1 MSDMRWDNLRLD
13 EPLDT
18 GDGDDLLTVGRR
30 DRALPLIE
38 RGAVTRTFDTPG
50 FRGMTFYEV
59 QAKSVVNRVPEAS
72 RMPFRWTINP
82 YRGCQHSCVY
92 CAEGETP
99 ILMADGRTKPLAEV
113 RAGDE
118 IYGTVRRGY
127 YRRYAITTV
136 LAHWSTVKPAYR
148 VILEDGTQLISSG
161 DHRFLTERGWKHV
174 TGTECGPSRRPHL
187 TVNNKLMGF
196 GGFAEPPKDTAAYR
210 RGYLCGMIRGD
221 GTIGHYVHSSRSPA
235 DYVHQFRLAL
245 ADTEGL
251 VRTANYLARVG
262 IGCKE
267 FTFSEKTVA
276 RRRLMAIRAGGRDQ
290 VRTIEWLIGWPDNPS
305 ADWRKGF
312 MAGIFDAEG
321 SYSQGILRIA
331 NTNPEIINWMV
342 SSLGSI
348 GLDFALERTD
358 RPNGLVY
365 IRLRGGLREALRFF
379 HTVDPAITRKRSIED
394 VAIKSDARLRV
405 VAIEPL
411 GLDVPMYDITTG
423 TGDFIAN
430 GVVSHNC
437 FARNTHTYLDL
448 DAGADFNTRV
458 VVKVNAPH
466 LVRKKMASPSW
477 AGEHIAMGT
486 NVDCYQRAEGRYQL
500 MPGIIGA
507 LRDAANPFSILT
519 KGTLILR
526 DIELLAE
533 AAEVT
538 EVGLNVSAGFVDKDL
553 WRSIE
558 PGTPAPG
565 RRLEACATLNERG
578 LRCGVLMG
586 PVVPF
591 LSDSPAQLDET
602 VRRIAETGAGHVM
615 PIVLHLRPGTRE
627 WFFSWLRAQHPGLV
641 EAYLDLYGR
650 GAYAPRAYQN
660 RIAGQ
665 VRELAEKYGIGR
677 PRPGLG
683 HGTLRPRS
691 ATASHPAPAGHPA
704 AMPSPRALYASG
716 SPKSPEVPAPQGNS
730 PAPHE
735 QLTLL

>member
-1 MSDMRWDNLRLD
+1 MRWDNLRLD

-18 GDGDDLLTVGRR
+18 GVGEDLFTADRR

-38 RGAVTRTFDTPG
+38 RGAVARTFDTPG

-59 QAKSVVNRVPEAS
+59 HAKSVVNRVPEAS

-92 CAEGETP
+92 CLSGETP
-99 ILMADGRTKPLAEV
+99 LLMADGRTKPLAEV
-113 RAGDE
+113 RTGDE
-118 IYGTVRRGY
+118 IYGTIRRGY

-136 LAHWSTVKPAYR
+136 QAHWSTVKPAYR
-148 VILEDGTQLISSG
+148 IILEDGTQLISSG

-174 TGTECGPSRRPHL
+174 IGTEYCGPLQRPFL
-187 TVNNKLMGF
+187 TVNNKLMGV
-196 GGFAEPPKDTAAYR
+196 GGFAEPPKDTTAYR

-221 GTIGHYVHSSRSPA
+221 GSIRNHPYQQSGRRPGHKYA
-235 DYVHQFRLAL
+235 FRLAL
-245 ADTEGL
+245 TDTEGL
-251 VRTANYLARVG
+251 TRTADYLARVG
-262 IGCKE
+262 IGCRE
-267 FTFSEKTVA
+267 FTFAEGSAT
-276 RRRLMAIRAGGRDQ
+276 RRRMMAISTGGRDR

-312 MAGIFDAEG
+312 LAGIFDAEG

-331 NTNPEIINWMV
+331 NTNPEIISWMA

-358 RPNGLVY
+358 RPNGIVY
-365 IRLRGGLREALRFF
+365 VRLRGGLREALRFF

-394 VAIKSDARLRV
+394 VAIKSNAKLRV
-405 VAIEPL
+405 VAVEPL

-437 FARNTHTYLDL
+437 FARNSHTYLDL

-458 VVKVNAPH
+458 VVKVNAPE

-507 LRDAANPFSILT
+507 LRGAANPFSILT

-591 LSDSPAQLDET
+591 LSDSPGQLDEA
-602 VRRIAETGAGHVM
+602 VRQIAETGAGHVM

-650 GAYAPRAYQN
+650 GAYAPKAYQN

-677 PRPGLG
+677 PRPGFG
-683 HGTLRPRS
+683 HGSLRPRS
-691 ATASHPAPAGHPA
+691 AIASRPAPAGHPA
-704 AMPSPRALYASG
+704 AMPSPRALNASE
-716 SPKSPEVPAPQGNS
+716 SPKSPEVPAPRGSS
-730 PAPHE
+730 PAPPE